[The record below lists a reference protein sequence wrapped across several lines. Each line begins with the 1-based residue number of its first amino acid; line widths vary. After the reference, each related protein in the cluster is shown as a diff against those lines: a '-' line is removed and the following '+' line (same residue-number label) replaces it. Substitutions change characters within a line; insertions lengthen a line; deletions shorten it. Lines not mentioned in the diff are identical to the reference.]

1 MENKTL
7 EREYDNIFEDDERV
21 LNLLK
26 IEKDAYTRRIEK
38 INVSDIGLSEPSKTG
53 RQDTRIGL
61 TKTIRELGVVNPIHV
76 MTAEVPDIPEELMED
91 IKTPKYILIEGLRRL
106 YGARRNNITE
116 LEAIVWDFKDKEQGR
131 NVALVLGLLLS
142 KTQRHSWQ
150 ETWDL
155 MQILEMQSENIITPG
170 TIETLLDLEPGD
182 SMKLKDVML
191 SDDEEAK
198 GELIAGKKS
207 LQQCYNILQK
217 HRKDEDRLEKEDS
230 TGIAD
235 IESAEAI
242 IEDEENRP
250 MLSDQE
256 VTDLLEMTD
265 TLMENVEDA
274 DFGALNTSSDGPEV
288 QKVGER
294 HPVDTQIR
302 QSTFERDDFSCRC
315 CGTGGAA
322 FLATLRYHHAIP
334 VHCGGPDTV
343 ENGLTLC
350 DSCHQTLHTAEK
362 AGGKL
367 AMSKEQFDAY
377 DETTQLRIKRIL
389 GFAKLAVE
397 AAKKKGV
404 PKEQIIKAANASARP
419 HMPGDELKDTT
430 AGFVAYNNRN
440 SAKEEA
446 SA

>member
-7 EREYDNIFEDDERV
+7 EREYDNVFEDDERV

-26 IEKDAYTRRIEK
+26 IEKDAYTRSIQK
-38 INVSDIGLSEPSKTG
+38 INVSDIGLSEPIKAG
-53 RQDTRIGL
+53 RKETRIGL

-76 MTAEVPDIPEELMED
+76 MTAEVPDIPEELMGE
-91 IKTPKYILIEGLRRL
+91 IRTPKYILVKGLRRL
-106 YGARRNNITE
+106 YGARRNEIE
-116 LEAIVWDFKDKEQGR
+116 EIDAIVWDFKDKEKGR
-131 NVALVLGLLLS
+131 DVALVLGLLLS

-155 MQILEMQSENIITPG
+155 MQILEMQSEEIITPG

-198 GELIAGKKS
+198 GELLAGKKS

-217 HRKDEDRLEKEDS
+217 HRKDEDKLEKEDA
-230 TGIAD
+230 TGISQL
-235 IESAEAI
+235 ESAEAI
-242 IEDEENRP
+242 VEEGESRPILSDEEV
-250 MLSDQE
+250 SK
-256 VTDLLEMTD
+256 LLDMTD
-265 TLMENVEDA
+265 GLMENVEEA
-274 DFGALNTSSDGPEV
+274 DFGALNTSADSPEV

-294 HPVDTQIR
+294 HPVDPQIR
-302 QSTFERDDFSCRC
+302 QSTFDRDDFRCRC

-322 FLATLRYHHAIP
+322 FLVTLRYHHAIP

-367 AMSKEQFDAY
+367 AMTKEQFDAY

-404 PKEQIIKAANASARP
+404 PKEQIIKSANASLRP

-430 AGFVAYNNRN
+430 AGFNAYNNRN
-440 SAKEEA
+440 AREEA
-446 SA
+446 TV

>member
-7 EREYDNIFEDDERV
+7 EREYDEIFEDDERV

-26 IEKDAYTRRIEK
+26 IEKDAYTRYYDRVS
-38 INVSDIGLSEPSKTG
+38 VSDIGLSEPSKAG
-53 RQDTRIGL
+53 RRDTRIGL
-61 TKTIRELGVVNPIHV
+61 SKTIRELGVVNPIHV
-76 MTAEVPDIPEELMED
+76 MKVEAPDIPEELQEEV
-91 IKTPKYILIEGLRRL
+91 KVPKYILIEGLRRL
-106 YGARRNNITE
+106 YGARRNGIDE
-116 LEAIVWDFKDKEQGR
+116 IEAIVWDFKDKEKGR
-131 NVALVLGLLLS
+131 DVALILGLLLS
-142 KTQRHSWQ
+142 KTQKHSWQ

-155 MQILEMQSENIITPG
+155 MQILELQSENIITPG

-198 GELIAGKKS
+198 TELMSDKKS
-207 LQQCYNILQK
+207 LQQCYNLLQK
-217 HRKDEDRLEKEDS
+217 HRKEEDRLEKEDS
-230 TGIAD
+230 TGISNMDNAEG
-235 IESAEAI
+235 IVEEQESK
-242 IEDEENRP
+242 P
-250 MLSDQE
+250 MLSDDE
-256 VTDLLEMTD
+256 VTSLLEMTD
-265 TLMENVEDA
+265 DLMDSMEDA
-274 DFGALNTSSDGPEV
+274 DFGAMNSGVDKPEV

-294 HPVDTQIR
+294 HPVDPQIR
-302 QSTFERDDFSCRC
+302 QSTFERDKFRCRC
-315 CGTGGAA
+315 CNTGGAA

-367 AMSKEQFDAY
+367 AMSKEQFEEY
-377 DETTQLRIKRIL
+377 DEETQLRIRKIL
-389 GFAKLAVE
+389 GFAKLAVK

-404 PKEQIIKAANASARP
+404 SKEQVIKSANASLRP

-430 AGFVAYNNRN
+430 IGFTAYSNKSN
-440 SAKEEA
+440 KEEVTA
-446 SA
+446 